1 MPNIT
6 EYNAPAGLDITPS
19 DRASTTARESGTT
32 KNIFAREAGQA
43 LGTAISHV
51 GGQIGAEL
59 DRHNAAQWIGH
70 GAATYSSLH
79 ADLTQQWNHLA
90 SQADP
95 NDTSIAQGFQEKILG
110 PSLEK
115 FQKAFEGAPGKAQ
128 QWALTRT
135 DEMRQHFFTK
145 MTADM
150 GTRAGIAVHKNI
162 NDLERNYSV
171 TVANDPSTLSHII
184 ETIDTDI
191 KALVDRPYLTATDA
205 ARITQDIVPKLKQR
219 IAQSAFDGMAQRE
232 PNAAIAA
239 LDHGD
244 FNEYADQV
252 TQAQWRKY
260 AEGQHKIQKQDERE
274 DRLQSERD
282 FKESSAARREDYL
295 SRMSDQNTGRILR
308 VQPRLNQQINRDV
321 EQGLMS
327 RADANFLIRWNEY
340 QYNQQLREDKAAAEG
355 PPARNN
361 EAVLA
366 DLRKRVGDP
375 DNPTTRQ
382 ELSDALAGGQ
392 LTSKAAHDLA
402 WRVGQSDAGWQAIQR
417 SFKPQWE
424 NAKHIFTNA
433 PQSIGLYMD
442 PEKALAVLNEAEGD
456 AQKILRDAYARK
468 DDMRPYL
475 DPNSPQWAL
484 KEAMSRLTG
493 SPKKVI
499 GEQAQEVRREG
510 IDVAAVTKDARAA
523 LAAGAPAEGVKA
535 RFKELTG
542 QDFGGVVAATGVQ
555 PATYAEWDAQ
565 QEALKP
571 RVEAKGWDW
580 NPDRWNYSVSAGGE
594 VVREQS
600 PGRAW
605 IKAHYAAIIKQQE
618 ITK

>member
-32 KNIFAREAGQA
+32 KNIFLREAGQA

-51 GGQIGAEL
+51 GGQVGAEI

-79 ADLTQQWNHLA
+79 ADLTQQWNELA
-90 SQADP
+90 SKADP
-95 NDTSIAQGFQEKILG
+95 NNTSIAQGFQEKILG

-115 FQKAFEGAPGKAQ
+115 FQKAFEGAPDKAQ

-171 TVANDPSTLSHII
+171 TAANDPSTLPHII

-205 ARITQDIVPKLKQR
+205 AKITEDIVPKLKQR
-219 IAQSAFDGMAQRE
+219 IAQSAFDGMAQSN
-232 PNAAIAA
+232 PNAAISA

-244 FNEYADQV
+244 FNKYADAV

-260 AEGQHKIQKQDERE
+260 AEGQYKIQKQDERE
-274 DRLQSERD
+274 DKRQAEQD
-282 FKESSAARREDYL
+282 FKEASAVRREDYL

-327 RADANFLIRWNEY
+327 RADANFLIRWNEN
-340 QYNQQLREDKAAAEG
+340 QYSAQVREDKIAAEG

-375 DNPTTRQ
+375 DKPTTRQ
-382 ELSDALAGGQ
+382 EVGDALAGGQ

-417 SFKPQWE
+417 PFKQQYE
-424 NAKHIFTNA
+424 NVRHIFTNA

-442 PEKALAVLNEAEGD
+442 PQEASRRLNEVEAD

-468 DDMRPYL
+468 EDMRPYL
-475 DPNSPQWAL
+475 DPNSPKWAL

-493 SPKKVI
+493 PPKKVI
-499 GEQAQEVRREG
+499 GEQAKEIRQGNV
-510 IDVAAVTKDARAA
+510 DVAAVAADARAA
-523 LAAGAPAEGVKA
+523 LTAGAPAEKVKA
-535 RFKELTG
+535 RFKEVTG
-542 QDFGGVVAATGVQ
+542 QEFGGVVAAPKGQ
-555 PATYAEWDAQ
+555 PATYEAWAAQ
-565 QEALKP
+565 QESLKP
-571 RVEAKGWDW
+571 AVEAKGWEW
-580 NPDRWNYSVSAGGE
+580 NPDRWNYSLNAKGE
-594 VVREQS
+594 IEREQS

-605 IKAHYAAIIKQQE
+605 LKSMYPALIKHQE
-618 ITK
+618 ITH